1 MKTDYFD
8 KAAQQFANLMI
19 EKIQQVEDNWQKPW
33 ITIAANTRNFFPQN
47 LTGRRYAGGNAFLLL
62 FLCEKFQYQ
71 TPVFMTFNQAK
82 EAGISVLKGSKSFP
96 VYYFLF
102 YVYHKETRKKITFE
116 EYKAL
121 SREQQQEYNVI
132 PTYKYYSVFNLD
144 QTNFSDVRP
153 EEWEALRE
161 KFRGG
166 QAEQPDGTTGEA
178 HPEIDAMLEAKSWF
192 CPIREQQGDRAF
204 YSPLADY
211 IVVPLRS
218 QFVDMQSFYETLLH
232 EMGHSTGHPT
242 RLNRD
247 LAHPFGSEEYG
258 KEELT
263 AEFAA
268 ALAGMF
274 FGIAEHIRTENAA
287 YLKSWIKAIREEP
300 KFILNVLADAMKIVK
315 MIAGKL
321 NISVESEETAAD
333 EAELYAHLLGKY
345 RGYDGDFFQF
355 YLGTDDRINRALLEN
370 LGIKVEPDKYPDY
383 DSRIV
388 AQVVQG
394 KKRFDIYPFELEA
407 FNRYA
412 MFGNNNALSC
422 LKGISP
428 TAGQTVRENGIN
440 EYGNALNWSLF
451 WIKANPEDKALLVD
465 HVLNIPER

>member
-166 QAEQPDGTTGEA
+166 RGRAARRDNRRGAPRNRRHAGGEKLVLPDTGA
-178 HPEIDAMLEAKSWF
+178 A
-192 CPIREQQGDRAF
+192 RRQGFLFSFSRLYRSAA
-204 YSPLADY
+204 SLAVRRY
-211 IVVPLRS
+211 
-218 QFVDMQSFYETLLH
+218 
-232 EMGHSTGHPT
+232 
-242 RLNRD
+242 
-247 LAHPFGSEEYG
+247 
-258 KEELT
+258 
-263 AEFAA
+263 
-268 ALAGMF
+268 
-274 FGIAEHIRTENAA
+274 
-287 YLKSWIKAIREEP
+287 
-300 KFILNVLADAMKIVK
+300 
-315 MIAGKL
+315 
-321 NISVESEETAAD
+321 
-333 EAELYAHLLGKY
+333 AELL
-345 RGYDGDFFQF
+345 R
-355 YLGTDDRINRALLEN
+355 
-370 LGIKVEPDKYPDY
+370 
-383 DSRIV
+383 
-388 AQVVQG
+388 
-394 KKRFDIYPFELEA
+394 
-407 FNRYA
+407 
-412 MFGNNNALSC
+412 NAS
-422 LKGISP
+422 
-428 TAGQTVRENGIN
+428 A
-440 EYGNALNWSLF
+440 
-451 WIKANPEDKALLVD
+451 
-465 HVLNIPER
+465 

>member
-47 LTGRRYAGGNAFLLL
+47 LTGCRYAGGNAFLLL

-166 QAEQPDGTTGEA
+166 TGRAARRDNRRGAPRNRRHAGGEKLVLPDTGA
-178 HPEIDAMLEAKSWF
+178 A
-192 CPIREQQGDRAF
+192 RRQGFLFSFSRLYRSAA
-204 YSPLADY
+204 SLAVRRY
-211 IVVPLRS
+211 
-218 QFVDMQSFYETLLH
+218 
-232 EMGHSTGHPT
+232 
-242 RLNRD
+242 
-247 LAHPFGSEEYG
+247 
-258 KEELT
+258 
-263 AEFAA
+263 
-268 ALAGMF
+268 
-274 FGIAEHIRTENAA
+274 
-287 YLKSWIKAIREEP
+287 
-300 KFILNVLADAMKIVK
+300 
-315 MIAGKL
+315 
-321 NISVESEETAAD
+321 
-333 EAELYAHLLGKY
+333 AELL
-345 RGYDGDFFQF
+345 R
-355 YLGTDDRINRALLEN
+355 
-370 LGIKVEPDKYPDY
+370 
-383 DSRIV
+383 
-388 AQVVQG
+388 
-394 KKRFDIYPFELEA
+394 
-407 FNRYA
+407 
-412 MFGNNNALSC
+412 NAS
-422 LKGISP
+422 
-428 TAGQTVRENGIN
+428 A
-440 EYGNALNWSLF
+440 
-451 WIKANPEDKALLVD
+451 
-465 HVLNIPER
+465 